1 MLIIAKSARQ
11 WLIELYQRQG
21 IQFFHSPQKYY
32 HKRQPGRDRPTLPQW
47 GWWSRTITSWK
58 LRFRTRTAQ
67 TTAEPFILVL
77 FLVLWQFVRK
87 QVDRRWWAVADDTAN
102 GKWENGKQ
110 RPLMPLCKT
119 PAHREHLT
127 AVGLMAKKVNV
138 HEATYV
144 AREVNNGQ
152 LNVHVCLYFP
162 IIESS
167 VVWPE
172 KGN

>member
-1 MLIIAKSARQ
+1 MADWTLSETRHTVFPFSTKV
-11 WLIELYQRQG
+11 L
-21 IQFFHSPQKYY
+21 PQEW
-32 HKRQPGRDRPTLPQW
+32 KRQPGRDRPTLPQW
-47 GWWSRTITSWK
+47 GWCSRTITSWK

-152 LNVHVCLYFP
+152 TECACVPVLSYHR
-162 IIESS
+162 IIGS
-167 VVWPE
+167 VAR
-172 KGN
+172 KRQLASH